1 MRRLLVLRPRPGAD
15 ATAKRARA
23 IGLRPIVAPLFA
35 VRQVDWH
42 PPDPADFDAVL
53 MTSANAPRL
62 GGQELFRYFKLPL
75 FAVGNT
81 TAQAALDAG
90 FAKVIVGRGD
100 GAAVVALAV
109 AHRRK
114 RLLHLAGREHV
125 EFDGGEA
132 SIERRIVY
140 ASEAVDGLPIPA
152 ADALRTGAVV
162 LLHSARAA
170 RLFGKLIDAGGLD
183 RRGIMLAGLSQA
195 VIAAAGAGWSAT
207 AAAPVPDDEA
217 LLAIAAGLCDQ
228 DASGR
233 AEVGGDRA

>member
-15 ATAKRARA
+15 ATARRARA
-23 IGLRPIVAPLFA
+23 IGLSPVIAPLFA
-35 VRQVDWH
+35 VRQIDWH

-53 MTSANAPRL
+53 MTSANAARH

-75 FAVGNT
+75 FAVGNA

-90 FAKVIVGRGD
+90 FAKVVVGRGD

-109 AHRRK
+109 ARRRK
-114 RLLHLAGREHV
+114 RLLHLTGREHV

-132 SIERRIVY
+132 SIEQRVVY
-140 ASEAVDGLPIPA
+140 ASEAVDGLPSAA
-152 ADALRTGAVV
+152 ADALRAGAVA

-170 RLFGKLIDAGGLD
+170 RLFGRLVDAAGLD
-183 RRGIMLAGLSQA
+183 RRGIMLAGLSEA
-195 VIAAAGAGWSAT
+195 VVVAAGTGWSAT

-228 DASGR
+228 GANGP
-233 AEVGGDRA
+233 E